1 MKNGFLL
8 VDKESGYTSRD
19 VCNIIAKIFNA
30 NKVGH
35 AGTLDPFATGLLI
48 VGINNATKAL
58 SYIEGQYKTYE
69 ATLLLGQKT
78 TSGDHTDEIIEG
90 INLLI
95 YGSGDA
101 EDYIKRKSENNNHI
115 IFRGRVSNEEILNVF
130 QSLIGHIEQTVPIT
144 SAVHVNGR
152 KLYQYAHLNQ
162 EVELPKRTIEIK
174 ELELI
179 SFSKKEITFVTTVSK
194 GTYIRVLGETIA
206 ERLGTVGHLT
216 SLRRTKILDID
227 VNNATKVKEL
237 KEENLL
243 PIADIVKEFLPTVTL
258 SIPSEIKKAR
268 HGGKLS
274 LKLFKERLDTFGVLD
289 PQNHLIAIYKYS
301 ELGYYECNRGIDNE
315 DY

>member
-8 VDKESGYTSRD
+8 IDKESDYTSRD
-19 VCNIIAKIFNA
+19 VCNIIAKIFDA
-30 NKVGH
+30 KKVGH

-58 SYIEGQYKTYE
+58 TFIEGQYKTYE
-69 ATLLLGQKT
+69 ATLLLGSKT
-78 TSGDHTDEIIEG
+78 SSGDHTDEIVETKPVPSLNKDEIET
-90 INLLI
+90 IFKNLL
-95 YGSGDA
+95 G
-101 EDYIKRKSENNNHI
+101 EH
-115 IFRGRVSNEEILNVF
+115 
-130 QSLIGHIEQTVPIT
+130 EQTVPIT

-152 KLYQYAHLNQ
+152 KLYHYAHLNQ

-174 ELELI
+174 ELKLI
-179 SFSKKEITFVTTVSK
+179 SFNENEIKFVTTVSK

-227 VNNATKVKEL
+227 VSGATKIKDLTED
-237 KEENLL
+237 KLL
-243 PIADIVKEFLPTVTL
+243 PIADVITKFLPYEVLTL
-258 SIPSEIKKAR
+258 ESEIKKAR

-274 LKLFKERLDTFGVLD
+274 LKLFANKHDVFCVLD
-289 PQNHLIAIYKYS
+289 DKNHAIAIYKYS
-301 ELGYYECNRGIDNE
+301 ELGYYECMRGIDNE

>member
-69 ATLLLGQKT
+69 ATLLLGSKT
-78 TSGDHTDEIIEG
+78 SSGDHTDEIIEEKEVPEF
-90 INLLI
+90 
-95 YGSGDA
+95 SK
-101 EDYIKRKSENNNHI
+101 ED
-115 IFRGRVSNEEILNVF
+115 ILNVF
-130 QSLIGHIEQTVPIT
+130 QSLIGSIEQTVPIT

-179 SFSKKEITFVTTVSK
+179 SFSKKEITFKTTVSK

-206 ERLGTVGHLT
+206 EKLGTVGHLI

-237 KEENLL
+237 KEENLV

-274 LKLFKERLDTFGVLD
+274 LKLFKERFDTFGVLD